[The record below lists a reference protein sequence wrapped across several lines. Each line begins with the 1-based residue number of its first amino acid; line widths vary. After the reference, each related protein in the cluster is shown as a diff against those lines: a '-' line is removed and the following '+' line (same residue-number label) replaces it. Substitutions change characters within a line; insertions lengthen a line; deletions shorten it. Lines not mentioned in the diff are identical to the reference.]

1 MEADRIVE
9 KPGNGE
15 DKKKGRFGFF
25 GRKKSD
31 QVTNNR
37 PLSVSRPPST
47 IPVPHVKPNGANTEE
62 QDIDE
67 DLPPRIDS
75 PQQTK
80 NLHDPADDSPAIS
93 VHAGFDF
100 QAISEVL
107 TDARNNTDIA
117 TQSTEP
123 RDPATSNGFESL
135 PTVQRPES
143 APLPTQVHSRTLS
156 LDDSSDLED
165 TFARKATLSSEQS
178 PLSQAGEEGDLGD
191 VRSHAVKRPP
201 PAPSILLS
209 GVDGG
214 FTAGTWSTPMDQGRI
229 YSPDPPSP
237 QGPRIDLGHDADEGD
252 ITAGAGWSVPLDT
265 PKTAVFNN
273 PWDT

>member
-9 KPGNGE
+9 KPENGE

-25 GRKKSD
+25 GRKKGD
-31 QVTNNR
+31 QVTHNR

-67 DLPPRIDS
+67 GLPPRIDS
-75 PQQTK
+75 PQQIK
-80 NLHDPADDSPAIS
+80 DLHDPADDSPAVS

-107 TDARNNTDIA
+107 TDARNHMDSAVHSI
-117 TQSTEP
+117 EP
-123 RDPATSNGFESL
+123 RDPATSDGFENL
-135 PTVQRPES
+135 PTIQRPES
-143 APLPTQVHSRTLS
+143 APLPSQIHSQTTS

-165 TFARKATLSSEQS
+165 TFARQATLSSEQR
-178 PLSQAGEEGDLGD
+178 PPSQGSEEGDLGD

-209 GVDGG
+209 GVGGG
-214 FTAGTWSTPMDQGRI
+214 FTAGTWSTPTDQGRV

-237 QGPRIDLGHDADEGD
+237 GGPRIDLEHNADEGD
-252 ITAGAGWSVPLDT
+252 ITAGGGWSVRLDT
-265 PKTAVFNN
+265 PKAAVFNN